1 MSTKRRNSS
10 NWEHRLLTF
19 CFSHLEILGF
29 NGFLF
34 VFFLQPYWIEDNNWV
49 CQCAIPYKAI
59 GWKTRCI
66 NLKTGFSRRLW
77 RLTRAAGA
85 LGRPKAADT
94 NPQFSRELEVAHT
107 RNRYQSKEEHLGS
120 MLRGLPRG
128 VYGALRAPQA
138 RKGGRRPQIRFL
150 GNEKSYT
157 LETGINRKRN
167 ISGMF

>member
-1 MSTKRRNSS
+1 MRAGPRNAKYQ
-10 NWEHRLLTF
+10 ET
-19 CFSHLEILGF
+19 
-29 NGFLF
+29 
-34 VFFLQPYWIEDNNWV
+34 P
-49 CQCAIPYKAI
+49 
-59 GWKTRCI
+59 
-66 NLKTGFSRRLW
+66 KTGFRR

-85 LGRPKAADT
+85 LGRMKAAYT

-120 MLRGLPRG
+120 MLRGLSRG

-157 LETGINRKRN
+157 LETGTVGPTYNEILGRAIF
-167 ISGMF
+167 ISL

>member
-1 MSTKRRNSS
+1 MRAKGALGRPKAAGPRNVKYQ
-10 NWEHRLLTF
+10 ET
-19 CFSHLEILGF
+19 
-29 NGFLF
+29 
-34 VFFLQPYWIEDNNWV
+34 P
-49 CQCAIPYKAI
+49 
-59 GWKTRCI
+59 
-66 NLKTGFSRRLW
+66 KTGFSRRQKA
-77 RLTRAAGA
+77 LTRAAGA
-85 LGRPKAADT
+85 LGRPKAAGPRNAKYQEEPKTSLKRRIWRHTRATGALGRLKAADT
-94 NPQFSRELEVAHT
+94 NQQFSRELEVAHT

-120 MLRGLPRG
+120 MLRGLSRG

>member
-1 MSTKRRNSS
+1 MRAKGALGRPKAAGPRNAKYQ
-10 NWEHRLLTF
+10 ET
-19 CFSHLEILGF
+19 
-29 NGFLF
+29 
-34 VFFLQPYWIEDNNWV
+34 P
-49 CQCAIPYKAI
+49 
-59 GWKTRCI
+59 
-66 NLKTGFSRRLW
+66 KTGFSRRLW

-120 MLRGLPRG
+120 MLRGFSRG

>member
-1 MSTKRRNSS
+1 MRSIKRHPRPVLAGAYGRLTRAAGALGRPKAAGPRNAKYQ
-10 NWEHRLLTF
+10 ET
-19 CFSHLEILGF
+19 
-29 NGFLF
+29 
-34 VFFLQPYWIEDNNWV
+34 P
-49 CQCAIPYKAI
+49 
-59 GWKTRCI
+59 
-66 NLKTGFSRRLW
+66 KTGFRRRLW

-85 LGRPKAADT
+85 LERPKAADT